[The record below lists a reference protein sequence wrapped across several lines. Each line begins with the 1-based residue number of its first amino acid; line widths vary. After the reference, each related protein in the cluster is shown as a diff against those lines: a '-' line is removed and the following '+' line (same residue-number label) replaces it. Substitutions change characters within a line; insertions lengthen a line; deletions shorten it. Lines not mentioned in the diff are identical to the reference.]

1 MDIELDSPPKIFD
14 NALTLNSDHRMGAGQ
29 LITKVISDTAHYKLT
44 QTGSTLQL
52 QSDTRIPLE
61 PKGELLEARLKL
73 REALKQISPED
84 RQILQGTYDSH
95 INGFFDVE
103 NIVFYNIGTG
113 TFRDASYNGLQAV
126 RRRSLKANDKSA
138 FPHQLTYQFISPP
151 SVPAAAACTI
161 EFIPSKFSSV
171 FDVWWACTQGT
182 TLAISELKEPYGVHV
197 ELQLPYRLKN
207 PANNLKKIIDG
218 IISSF
223 QSDSTPNDQAVE
235 RLAKK
240 HKINPTSI
248 SERLINPQISALRSS
263 RTQRL
268 LLPYRDGVQWH
279 PADNACEEC
288 TLLVNLAEKAHCK
301 AYLYSL

>member
-1 MDIELDSPPKIFD
+1 MWSAASFMDIELDSPPKIFD

-138 FPHQLTYQFISPP
+138 FPHQLTYQFISL
-151 SVPAAAACTI
+151 S
-161 EFIPSKFSSV
+161 
-171 FDVWWACTQGT
+171 DVSAYGT
-182 TLAISELKEPYGVHV
+182 
-197 ELQLPYRLKN
+197 
-207 PANNLKKIIDG
+207 NL
-218 IISSF
+218 
-223 QSDSTPNDQAVE
+223 
-235 RLAKK
+235 
-240 HKINPTSI
+240 SI
-248 SERLINPQISALRSS
+248 
-263 RTQRL
+263 
-268 LLPYRDGVQWH
+268 
-279 PADNACEEC
+279 
-288 TLLVNLAEKAHCK
+288 
-301 AYLYSL
+301 